1 MGLGAED
8 RGFPVNV
15 SIERLLSDLA
25 TDPNAGAQAR
35 VAAARTL
42 AEIKGLTGRHQPKPD
57 RADNTPIDELT
68 RDELVSELS
77 RLRSRVTQT

>member
-1 MGLGAED
+1 MDMGQIEH
-8 RGFPVNV
+8 V

-57 RADNTPIDELT
+57 RTGETPVDELS

-77 RLRSRVTQT
+77 RLRSRVAQA